1 MIRSDNRN
9 LARITRTFPM
19 LQQLLLNYLRHF
31 LIDHGKTRLAKLVT
45 LPTGTQH
52 YTNSLGVT
60 LPLDLTEYQQRQIY
74 LFDLYEKSTLLQL
87 AKLTRPDMVALDVG
101 ANIGFYTLSLA
112 RLCKEGTVHA
122 FEPNPAV
129 FSKLE
134 QHVALNRAE
143 NIVLNPF
150 GLAERQR
157 KETLFF
163 GDSNTGTGN
172 IFEKKE
178 HAVEIEL
185 QRLDDYVRSRSF
197 TSLDVVKVDVE
208 GCEQAFWAGAQETMS
223 SFHKLILVMEFNDDA
238 TTSARQNIHA
248 LFDDIVRQ
256 GFRAYLPRAFPFK
269 LTPIDRVPTGF
280 MSNLLFL
287 RGY

>member
-1 MIRSDNRN
+1 M
-9 LARITRTFPM
+9 F
-19 LQQLLLNYLRHF
+19 QKLLLKYLRHF
-31 LIDHGKTRLAKLVT
+31 PIDHGKRTLAKMAS
-45 LPTGTQH
+45 LPDGRQR
-52 YTNSLGVT
+52 YTSSLGVT
-60 LPLDLTEYQQRQIY
+60 LELDLTEYQQRQIY
-74 LFDLYEKSTLLQL
+74 LFDLYEKSTLLQM
-87 AKLTRPDMVALDVG
+87 AKLISPDMVAFDVG

-112 RLCKEGTVHA
+112 NMCKEGKVHA
-122 FEPNPAV
+122 FEPNPVV

-134 QHVALNRAE
+134 SHVALNRAG

-185 QRLDDYVRSRSF
+185 QRLDDYVRSRSL
-197 TSLDVVKVDVE
+197 TRLDVVKVDIE
-208 GCEQAFWAGAQETMS
+208 GCEQAFWAGAQETMA
-223 SFHKLILVMEFNDDA
+223 SFNKLIMVMEFNDDA
-238 TTSARQNIHA
+238 TNNTRQNIHA

-269 LTPIDRVPTGF
+269 LTPIDRVPSGL

-287 RGY
+287 KGY

>member
-1 MIRSDNRN
+1 M
-9 LARITRTFPM
+9 F
-19 LQQLLLNYLRHF
+19 QQLLLNYLRHF
-31 LIDHGKTRLAKLVT
+31 PIDHGKTRLAKLAT